1 LTSTFTD
8 PFIFTD
14 TTIDTSEYVQCV
26 KIDSSIFGTDT
37 NVLLGNIYIP
47 PENTKYSC
55 LDAFNEIE
63 SEMFQLSEHSD
74 LIGLLGDINAK
85 TGKLLDYVE
94 TDKSLLN
101 IFDLQDDV
109 DLINYMYDYENI
121 SSDTKFCKYSCD
133 FSLHHFLA

>member
-1 LTSTFTD
+1 MPDGFTYVAKHRKKCLRKSGGIVTILKKSLANLLEFPETS
-8 PFIFTD
+8 
-14 TTIDTSEYVQCV
+14 SEYVQWV
-26 KIDSSIFGTDT
+26 KIDSSIFGTDK

-47 PENTKYSC
+47 PESTKYSC

-101 IFDLQDDV
+101 IFA
-109 DLINYMYDYENI
+109 
-121 SSDTKFCKYSCD
+121 K
-133 FSLHHFLA
+133 

>member
-1 LTSTFTD
+1 MCNGLKLIVVFL
-8 PFIFTD
+8 
-14 TTIDTSEYVQCV
+14 VQT
-26 KIDSSIFGTDT
+26 KI
-37 NVLLGNIYIP
+37 VLLGNIYIP
-47 PENTKYSC
+47 PESTKYSC

-101 IFDLQDDV
+101 IFA
-109 DLINYMYDYENI
+109 
-121 SSDTKFCKYSCD
+121 K
-133 FSLHHFLA
+133 